1 MNSISSPTE
10 LVFICIHLHYTIKYY
25 YCKLQELER
34 NFLTYFILI
43 CRPYKIPVKNSLRSI
58 NKQPKKN
65 INAKVINDLGLD
77 FFSKYILYKLSMF
90 KPMPNKIINFI
101 SPLSNIFYNS
111 PKLCH
116 IRVGVAERHQ
126 LQMLLML

>member
-1 MNSISSPTE
+1 MTVE
-10 LVFICIHLHYTIKYY
+10 KIKSR
-25 YCKLQELER
+25 LLPAF
-34 NFLTYFILI
+34 FLML
-43 CRPYKIPVKNSLRSI
+43 RPYEIPVKNSLRSI

-101 SPLSNIFYNS
+101 SPLSNIFSSPIIYYNIKK
-111 PKLCH
+111 KLNY
-116 IRVGVAERHQ
+116 RLVFYWK
-126 LQMLLML
+126 

>member
-1 MNSISSPTE
+1 M
-10 LVFICIHLHYTIKYY
+10 L
-25 YCKLQELER
+25 
-34 NFLTYFILI
+34 
-43 CRPYKIPVKNSLRSI
+43 RPYEVPVKSSLRSI

-111 PKLCH
+111 PFPRLSDHRFIAASNSGLTFTSSGLGK
-116 IRVGVAERHQ
+116 GSYEGP
-126 LQMLLML
+126 